1 MTGWLSLFIESFPVI
16 LLQGILVTIPLTVI
30 SFLFAMIIAVDAA
43 LASLAA
49 EGELSALSIKYF
61 GTDISTGTAE

>member
-1 MTGWLSLFIESFPVI
+1 MRKGEETASLRE
-16 LLQGILVTIPLTVI
+16 
-30 SFLFAMIIAVDAA
+30 AVDAA

-61 GTDISTGTAE
+61 GTDISTGAAE